1 MRPTLSAIF
10 IDFDNIYL
18 SLREQDDRAAQA
30 FAAPPGRW
38 LEPLRSMPDQ
48 GPEPAR
54 ERTFII
60 RRCYANPSR
69 FSKYRAYFTR
79 SAFEVIDCPPLTGG
93 GRARRSACPGRGRAG
108 RHDHERAEAAPAN
121 VRSPVPRD
129 RGEVAGKP
137 LALGK
142 AAKAIRR
149 KLEAEAVDLSLTTIN
164 FVLKGMHMQPGALAE
179 GEHLRAL
186 NEDEKALLEKWIR
199 APGESGLPF

>member
-30 FAAPPGRW
+30 FAATPARW
-38 LEPLRSMPDQ
+38 LKPLRSMPDH

-79 SAFEVIDCPPLTGG
+79 SASEVIDCPPLTGG
-93 GRARRSACPGRGRAG
+93 GKNSA
-108 RHDHERAEAAPAN
+108 DI
-121 VRSPVPRD
+121 VMVMD
-129 RGEVAGKP
+129 I
-137 LALGK
+137 L
-142 AAKAIRR
+142 
-149 KLEAEAVDLSLTTIN
+149 DT
-164 FVLKGMHMQPGALAE
+164 LKDYPQVE
-179 GEHLRAL
+179 E
-186 NEDEKALLEKWIR
+186 
-199 APGESGLPF
+199 F